1 MDRNV
6 PQHIVIIMDG
16 NGRWAKEKNRP
27 RTAGHYQGTENVRNI
42 AIKANDMGVKVLTL
56 YAFSTENWKRPQ
68 EEVNY
73 LMGLP
78 AIFIT
83 KFLKELMEKGIKIAT
98 IGDLSAFPE
107 STRKVLEEAMEK
119 TRDNKN
125 MTLVFAMNY
134 GGRKD
139 IVDGINRYV
148 DDYVS
153 GRVREKMTEELFN
166 IYLSTAEYPEI
177 DLMIRTSLD
186 YRLSNFLLWQLSY
199 TELYFTDT
207 YWPDFTPEEF
217 EKAINNF
224 TQRSRR
230 FGGLKDE
237 N

>member
-6 PQHIVIIMDG
+6 PQHIAIIMDG

-83 KFLKELMEKGIKIAT
+83 KFLKELMEKSIKIAT

-166 IYLSTAEYPEI
+166 SYLSTAEYPEI

>member
-6 PQHIVIIMDG
+6 PQHIAIIMDG

-166 IYLSTAEYPEI
+166 SYLSTAEYPEI

-207 YWPDFTPEEF
+207 YWPDFTPEKF

>member
-6 PQHIVIIMDG
+6 PQHIAIIMDG

-139 IVDGINRYV
+139 IVDGINKYV

-166 IYLSTAEYPEI
+166 SYLSTAEYPEI

>member
-6 PQHIVIIMDG
+6 PQHIAIIMDG
-16 NGRWAKEKNRP
+16 NGRWATEKNRP

-166 IYLSTAEYPEI
+166 SYLSTAEYPEI

>member
-6 PQHIVIIMDG
+6 PQHIAIIMDG

-166 IYLSTAEYPEI
+166 SYLSTAEYPEI

-217 EKAINNF
+217 EKAIKNF

>member
-6 PQHIVIIMDG
+6 PQHIAIIMDG

-139 IVDGINRYV
+139 IVDGINKYV

-166 IYLSTAEYPEI
+166 SYLSTAEYPEI

-217 EKAINNF
+217 EKAIKNF

>member
-6 PQHIVIIMDG
+6 PQHIAIIMDG

-83 KFLKELMEKGIKIAT
+83 KFLKELMEKGIKNAT

-166 IYLSTAEYPEI
+166 SYLSTAEYPEI

-217 EKAINNF
+217 EKAIKNF

>member
-6 PQHIVIIMDG
+6 PQHIAIIMDG

-153 GRVREKMTEELFN
+153 GRVSEKMTEELFN
-166 IYLSTAEYPEI
+166 SYLSTAEYPEI

>member
-6 PQHIVIIMDG
+6 PQHIAIIMDG
-16 NGRWAKEKNRP
+16 NGRWAREKNRP

-153 GRVREKMTEELFN
+153 GRVRERMTEELFN
-166 IYLSTAEYPEI
+166 SYLSTAEYPEI

>member
-6 PQHIVIIMDG
+6 PQHIAIIMDG

-42 AIKANDMGVKVLTL
+42 AVKANDMGVKVLTL

-166 IYLSTAEYPEI
+166 SYLSTAEYPEI

>member
-6 PQHIVIIMDG
+6 PQHIAIIMDG

-98 IGDLSAFPE
+98 IGDLSAFPD

-166 IYLSTAEYPEI
+166 SYLSTAEYPEI

>member
-6 PQHIVIIMDG
+6 PQHIAIIMDG

-98 IGDLSAFPE
+98 IGDLSAFPD

-166 IYLSTAEYPEI
+166 RYLSTAEYPEI

>member
-1 MDRNV
+1 MDRSV
-6 PQHIVIIMDG
+6 PQHIAIIMDG

-166 IYLSTAEYPEI
+166 SYLSTAEYPEI